1 MKCNYLK
8 YKPDAD
14 KNHQTSLTTTIQD
27 TLKPKYVSSLKNNTH
42 TAPNSINQ
50 NINRTGE
57 IPPLQQILQSFTS
70 KYSRS
75 RSKLQTRKA
84 SKKKNQQNK

>member
-14 KNHQTSLTTTIQD
+14 KNQQTSLTTTIQD

-75 RSKLQTRKA
+75 RSKQQTRKA
-84 SKKKNQQNK
+84 PKKKNQQNK